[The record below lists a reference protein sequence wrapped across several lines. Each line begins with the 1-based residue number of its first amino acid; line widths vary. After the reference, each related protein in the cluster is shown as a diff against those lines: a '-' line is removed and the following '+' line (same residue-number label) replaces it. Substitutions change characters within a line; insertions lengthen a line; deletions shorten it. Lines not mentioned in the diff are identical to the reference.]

1 MTSDD
6 EKLSDADPHSL
17 GLTEEQLALLDD
29 QVDTAKSNA
38 GYFAIYRYAN
48 RADVAGLVISAAIA
62 AAAGAAMP
70 LMTVVL
76 GSLVGKFSDLS
87 DKSSLDSF
95 VDEIN
100 QLIRYFIY
108 IGVGILVSNSLFVT
122 GFTSIGGRITKRLRS
137 SYLEALLRQNMAFL
151 DSLGAGEVAAR
162 ITADMNLVQDGISQ
176 KVGLAIG
183 GLGSFISA
191 LVIAFVKSW
200 RLALVMLCLPVS
212 ITIWMVITG
221 TSMKKEMV
229 KSSSLHASTASF
241 AEEAISAINNVAAY
255 GLQRR
260 FSKKYET
267 SLMPATT
274 SDFKAKSFMGLLLGG
289 MMSLVLSAFA
299 LACWAGSRFMAAGD
313 ITTSEIV
320 TVLFA
325 SVIAGVAFGQITP
338 HLESFG
344 SAGTAANRIIS
355 TIERKPKVLHVVKET
370 SHSRLDKSRQI
381 SGQIGFRNVQ
391 LVYPAR
397 RNQVILDDFT
407 LDIPAGQ
414 TTAIVGPSG
423 SGKSSLFYLLE
434 RFYLPLQGS
443 ISIDGQDIS
452 EIDLKWLRAKMR
464 VVTQDPFLFKATIFE
479 NIAFGLVGTDHDTD
493 DPKIKTQLVEDAAR
507 AANAHDFISSL
518 PSGYETN
525 VGEAGGLL
533 SGGQRQRIA
542 IARAIVSNPQI
553 LLLDE
558 ATAALDTKSESL
570 VQNNL
575 RRRNESGTYTTVI
588 IAHRLSTVRHADK
601 IVVMEHGR
609 ITEQGNHDELMAKN
623 GTYTSLVSAQQLQDD
638 DGENSRDESNT
649 ALQSMEVTKTRSK
662 TRNELDTLEN
672 DISATQDTPSTLS
685 LISLL
690 LKLNNPEWP
699 FLALGLIGC
708 IFSGMAYPLT
718 GIFFGNMILALRE
731 PSSTLGH
738 HGVNFWAGMQ
748 WFTAW
753 IVLLG
758 YILQS
763 VPFAYASSRLISRA
777 RSVAFTAILRQ
788 DAAFFIKPE
797 NSSGALTAFLAQQAN
812 QLNGLSGT
820 ILGAVC
826 NSIVAVAGGFIVAIS
841 FGWKLGLV
849 GLATMPLIFI
859 TGYARYRVL
868 ADLEKKNLQDTQ
880 AASLVSEAIRGIRT
894 IAMLGLEDKVAQRYR
909 QQLTQEGRLTLV
921 KNVLLSILFG
931 ISQSVIVFCMALLFW
946 YGGTKLLPTGEYTV
960 QNFLICFVATQY
972 SAQSAGG
979 IFSHAPDVAG
989 AKNAAM
995 RLKALCET
1003 VPQIDIDDETGD
1015 LAHNMK
1021 GDIELRNA
1029 EFAYPSTE
1037 GKTPSILQDM
1047 TLTASTGRFIALVG
1061 ASGSGK
1067 SSVLKLIERLFDPQS
1082 GHVLAD
1088 EKDVR
1093 EYCLQDY
1100 RKQLAIVEQDA
1111 VLYSGTMRDNI
1122 ISIGDETDDAIEQAC
1137 RDANI
1142 WEFIESLPSGLNT
1155 VVGPRGVQVSGGQ
1168 KQRLAIARAV
1178 LRNPKVLLL
1187 DEATSALDS
1196 HSEAVVQQALAT
1208 AAVGRTTIAVAHRLS
1223 SIAHAD
1229 CIYVLDNGRVV
1240 EQGTHARLMANRGR
1254 YWEFVGLQSLAR

>member
-1 MTSDD
+1 M
-6 EKLSDADPHSL
+6 
-17 GLTEEQLALLDD
+17 
-29 QVDTAKSNA
+29 
-38 GYFAIYRYAN
+38 
-48 RADVAGLVISAAIA
+48 
-62 AAAGAAMP
+62 
-70 LMTVVL
+70 
-76 GSLVGKFSDLS
+76 
-87 DKSSLDSF
+87 
-95 VDEIN
+95 
-100 QLIRYFIY
+100 
-108 IGVGILVSNSLFVT
+108 VSNCLFVT

-229 KSSSLHASTASF
+229 KSSKLHASTASF

-255 GLQRR
+255 GLQKR

-299 LACWAGSRFMAAGD
+299 LACWAGSRFMTAGD

-355 TIERKPKVLHVVKET
+355 TIERKPKVLHDINGS
-370 SHSRLDKSRQI
+370 SHSRPDKSRQI

-452 EIDLKWLRAKMR
+452 EIDLKWLRTKMR
-464 VVTQDPFLFKATIFE
+464 VVTQDPFLFKTTIFE
-479 NIAFGLVGTDHDTD
+479 NIAFGLVGTDHDTVRHQIPNQSIKSLTIYQD

-575 RRRNESGTYTTVI
+575 RRRNDSGTHTTII

-609 ITEQGNHDELMAKN
+609 IIEQGNHEELMAKN

-638 DGENSRDESNT
+638 DGTNSRDDRNT
-649 ALQSMEVTKTRSK
+649 GLQNMEVTKTRSK
-662 TRNELDTLEN
+662 TKNELDTFEN
-672 DISATQDTPSTLS
+672 NLSAAESTPSTLS

-909 QQLTQEGRLTLV
+909 QQLTQEGRITLV

-1015 LAHNMK
+1015 SAHNMK
-1021 GDIELRNA
+1021 GDIELRNTD
-1029 EFAYPSTE
+1029 FAYPSTE
-1037 GKTPSILQDM
+1037 GRTPSILQNM

-1100 RKQLAIVEQDA
+1100 RRQLAIVEQDA

-1122 ISIGDETDDAIEQAC
+1122 ISSGEETDDAIEQAC

-1142 WEFIESLPSGLNT
+1142 WEFIVMFHSFHSL
-1155 VVGPRGVQVSGGQ
+1155 
-1168 KQRLAIARAV
+1168 K
-1178 LRNPKVLLL
+1178 
-1187 DEATSALDS
+1187 TSQF
-1196 HSEAVVQQALAT
+1196 E
-1208 AAVGRTTIAVAHRLS
+1208 LS
-1223 SIAHAD
+1223 
-1229 CIYVLDNGRVV
+1229 
-1240 EQGTHARLMANRGR
+1240 
-1254 YWEFVGLQSLAR
+1254 